1 MVHTVVHM
9 EVRIVV
15 HMRMAHTPKAQY
27 ITKDLSTLHIKSRD
41 RGVEQVVMRM
51 RVRHQK
57 GMAGILEDIVRH
69 QEGLEEDMEEG
80 TVAGRVVD
88 TANQWGG

>member
-1 MVHTVVHM
+1 M

-15 HMRMAHTPKAQY
+15 HMRMAHMPKAQY
-27 ITKDLSTLHIKSRD
+27 ITKDLSILLIKSRD

-69 QEGLEEDMEEG
+69 QEGLEEDMLVDMAVEDR
-80 TVAGRVVD
+80 VADRVVAD
-88 TANQWGG
+88 TANQCGG